1 MSQAPDA
8 SPGSGQPPPAAS
20 GEPGAVLGP
29 AARRAGEQPGGRER
43 NGEKIDAL
51 AAAVDRLRARVAE
64 STPPPVAPKPPSHKH
79 SMSLIGR
86 IRRRRKE
93 RRER

>member
-1 MSQAPDA
+1 LA
-8 SPGSGQPPPAAS
+8 
-20 GEPGAVLGP
+20 P
-29 AARRAGEQPGGRER
+29 AARRAGGQPGGRER
-43 NGEKIDAL
+43 NGEMVDAL
-51 AAAVDRLRARVAE
+51 AAAVERLRARVAD
-64 STPPPVAPKPPSHKH
+64 STPPAAAPKPPPHKH